1 LPKPCYGT
9 NKAECMRQLEAA
21 QGKSTDSE
29 GKEAELFAAS
39 LGTLKAKRGEVT
51 GEEIVKVKIYA
62 RILARALDKVR
73 AELARTH

>member
-1 LPKPCYGT
+1 LKLRRANP
-9 NKAECMRQLEAA
+9 
-21 QGKSTDSE
+21 TDSE

-39 LGTLKAKRGEVT
+39 LATLKAKRGEVT
-51 GEEIVKVKIYA
+51 GEEIVEVKIYA

>member
-1 LPKPCYGT
+1 
-9 NKAECMRQLEAA
+9 MRQLEAA

-51 GEEIVKVKIYA
+51 GEEIVEVKSTHESLPEPST
-62 RILARALDKVR
+62 RSVPSLPG
-73 AELARTH
+73 RTNREVAP